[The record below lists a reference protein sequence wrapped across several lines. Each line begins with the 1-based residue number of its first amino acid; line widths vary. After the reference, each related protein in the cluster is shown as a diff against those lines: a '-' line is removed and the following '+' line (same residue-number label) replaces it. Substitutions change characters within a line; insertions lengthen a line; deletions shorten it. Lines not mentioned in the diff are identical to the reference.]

1 MIDHEHEFRRGYH
14 YAIFDEQERVAKV
27 ILADRSEDSRI
38 DDLFDAAV
46 FQSISRSEFK
56 LRLIQALKLGN
67 NEKEEAD
74 AS

>member
-38 DDLFDAAV
+38 DDLFDSAV
-46 FQSISRSEFK
+46 FQSIGRSEFK
-56 LRLIQALKLGN
+56 LKLMEILKGGT
-67 NEKEEAD
+67 NE
-74 AS
+74 